1 MLFIYIFFS
10 VKGIYLRK
18 LLFIYLSNR
27 NRKVYIIM
35 LCSKKNYI
43 FFIKNKEIIF
53 SKLMQK
59 YSILI

>member
-43 FFIKNKEIIF
+43 FFFKNKEIIF